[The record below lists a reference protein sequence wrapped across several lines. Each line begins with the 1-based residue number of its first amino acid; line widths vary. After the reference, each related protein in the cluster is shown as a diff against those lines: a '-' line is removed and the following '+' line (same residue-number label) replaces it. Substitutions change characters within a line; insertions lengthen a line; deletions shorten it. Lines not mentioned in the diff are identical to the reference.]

1 MWMRIVVTL
10 FAILLTVGASMR
22 QERFD
27 RKAEAQRQQPLGYS
41 GFCTEIAYNSPIEQ
55 RRSGK
60 NDQYPHD

>member
-27 RKAEAQRQQPLGYS
+27 RNAEAQRQQTPDTAV
-41 GFCTEIAYNSPIEQ
+41 FV
-55 RRSGK
+55 RK
-60 NDQYPHD
+60 